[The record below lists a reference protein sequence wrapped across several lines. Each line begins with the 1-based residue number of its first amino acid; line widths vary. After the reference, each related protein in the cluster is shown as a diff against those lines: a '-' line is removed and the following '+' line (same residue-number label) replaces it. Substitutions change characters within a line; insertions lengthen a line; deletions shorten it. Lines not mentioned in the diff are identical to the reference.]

1 MNSLKSIQP
10 TKSLKSIKSF
20 LSKKHL
26 TLKQRNKLLKECL
39 DNIDLT
45 QELIQVRKDEI
56 KCRDQILGENYWRT
70 AVELNKNVFPN
81 IYPKLDLER
90 ILIDNAINS
99 RNIYGGKT
107 KKRKRKKR
115 NKKKTN
121 KKIKF

>member
-107 KKRKRKKR
+107 QKRKRKKR